1 MNLATLLLT
10 IIRVVRR
17 EPVLRKR
24 RISSF
29 QLEILTKFRT
39 MSHPVLLLIAQS
51 AGKPAAVY
59 HLSINNIL

>member
-39 MSHPVLLLIAQS
+39 MSHPVLLLTAQS
-51 AGKPAAVY
+51 ARKPAAVY